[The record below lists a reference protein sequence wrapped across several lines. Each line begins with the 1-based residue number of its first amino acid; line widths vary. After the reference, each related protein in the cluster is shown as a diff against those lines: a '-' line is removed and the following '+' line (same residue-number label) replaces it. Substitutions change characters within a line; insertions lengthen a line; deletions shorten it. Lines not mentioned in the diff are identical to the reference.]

1 MRLDRHLIK
10 AVCNVESRDAEETRE
25 RFKHCAETGLFKH
38 AIRREWQGFDDG
50 FDDLCRSHEMFGY
63 ISLDC
68 GLILSLNAHLWGTVF
83 PLIDF
88 ATDQQKHRFLPG
100 LLNGQLIGGH
110 AITEP
115 HAGSDIQALSTIA
128 ETHAQGFKLNGI
140 KRYITNASIADLLVV
155 YARTG
160 DALSAFIVQKNDNG
174 VQFRDG
180 PAVTGCRSATMG
192 DVVLADCC
200 IPKDR
205 LLGQIGA
212 GANLIQHALE
222 LERGFIF
229 AGILGIMEWQ
239 LATAITYARER
250 KVGGTALGRNQA
262 ISHRIADM
270 KLRLDSAR
278 LWINQCAQLRTIGKR
293 ITLVSAQTKL
303 FVSEA
308 FLQSSLDTLH
318 ILGASGLQHDCQLS
332 QFVQDAM
339 ASRLFS
345 GSSEIQR
352 NIIAAICGTGDGY
365 KG

>member
-1 MRLDRHLIK
+1 MRLDRRLIED
-10 AVCNVESRDAEETRE
+10 ACNIVPLDAQEAGE
-25 RFKHCAETGLFKH
+25 RFRRCARTGLFKH
-38 AIRREWQGFDDG
+38 GISRDWQGFDDD
-50 FDDLCRSHEMFGY
+50 FDDLCQSHEMFGD
-63 ISLDC
+63 ISHDC

-88 ATDQQKHRFLPG
+88 ATDHQKRNFLPG
-100 LLNGQLIGGH
+100 LLDGQLIGGH

-115 HAGSDIQALSTIA
+115 LAGSDINALSTTA
-128 ETHAQGFKLNGI
+128 ETHSQGFVLNGH
-140 KRYITNASIADLLVV
+140 KRYITNAPIADLLVV
-155 YARTG
+155 YALTG
-160 DALSAFIVQKNDNG
+160 DALSAFIVQKMDRG

-192 DVVLADCC
+192 DVVLQDCC
-200 IPKDR
+200 IPQDR

-212 GANLIQHALE
+212 GSSLIQHALE

-229 AGILGIMEWQ
+229 AGVLGIMEWQ
-239 LATAITYARER
+239 LATAITHARER
-250 KVGGTALGRNQA
+250 KVAGLAVGRNQA
-262 ISHRIADM
+262 ISHRIAEM

-278 LWINQCAQLRTIGKR
+278 LWINHCAQLKTTGKR

-308 FLQSSLDTLH
+308 FLQSSLDAVQ
-318 ILGASGLQHDCQLS
+318 ILGASGLQHDNRLAQL
-332 QFVQDAM
+332 VQDAM

-345 GSSEIQR
+345 GSSEVQR
-352 NIIAAICGTGDGY
+352 NIIAALCGTGDGY